1 MGPRNTPALSIGSAS
16 VQDYVKTVYA
26 FTEWQDKPI
35 TASQLAGRLSIAA
48 SSVTEM
54 VGKLVDLGLAEREK
68 YGPIRLTPEGRRLA
82 LAMVR
87 RHRLLETFLVQEL
100 GYRWDEV
107 HDEAEVLEHTVSDAF
122 IERLDAKLGHPHR
135 DPHGDP
141 IPTADGHIRLP
152 AAFPIATLDDG
163 HRARL
168 ARVSDDDPEVLRY
181 LSGRSV
187 GLDVPLT
194 VTGHRPFGGA
204 LAVVFDTA
212 AGPAAVEVSD
222 ALAQALWVETL
233 EPHPG
238 CVMPA
243 AAG

>member
-1 MGPRNTPALSIGSAS
+1 MGARKGTSLSVGSSS
-16 VQDYVKTVYA
+16 VQDYVKAVYA

-35 TASQLAGRLSIAA
+35 TASQLAGRLSIAN

-54 VGKLVDLGLAEREK
+54 VGKLVELGLAEREK
-68 YGPIRLTPEGRRLA
+68 YGPIRLTGEGRHLA

-87 RHRLLETFLVQEL
+87 RHRLLETFLVKEL

-122 IERLDAKLGHPHR
+122 IERLDAKLGRPHR

-141 IPTADGHIRLP
+141 IPTADGSISLP
-152 AAFPIATLDDG
+152 AAVPIAALDAG

-181 LSGRSV
+181 LSAKAV
-187 GLDVPLT
+187 GLDASLT
-194 VTGHRPFGGA
+194 VAGRGPFGGS

-212 AGPAAVEVSD
+212 EGRSAVDVSPV
-222 ALAQALWVETL
+222 LAEALWVEST
-233 EPHPG
+233 ETHPG
-238 CVMPA
+238 CTMDQT
-243 AAG
+243 